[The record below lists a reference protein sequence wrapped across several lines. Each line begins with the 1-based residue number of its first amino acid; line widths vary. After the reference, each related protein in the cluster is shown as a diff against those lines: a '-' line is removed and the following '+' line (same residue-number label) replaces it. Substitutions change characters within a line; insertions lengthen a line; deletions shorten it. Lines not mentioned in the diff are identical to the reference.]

1 MSKEKIWARLRTIM
15 TEEECGRIEIFE
27 TGYGIQM
34 RVDIHYMTAR
44 EARRFL
50 KNIVLLVRD
59 RFEMI
64 VVHGYTH
71 GTVLMEMLST
81 EVISGRERAKI
92 RPFMNPG
99 ITQIEF
105 AAA

>member
-27 TGYGIQM
+27 TIFEGNPI
-34 RVDIHYMTAR
+34 VKDTETA
-44 EARRFL
+44 L
-50 KNIVLLVRD
+50 IV
-59 RFEMI
+59 
-64 VVHGYTH
+64 
-71 GTVLMEMLST
+71 MLST